1 MTYFVEEGK
10 SLTSRKGVLAP
21 HDKVTA
27 EMIGDGK
34 QLEVL
39 LNKRFLY
46 KSEKSKPEVEAEAD
60 KKAKKLAD
68 KAEAKK

>member
-46 KSEKSKPEVEAEAD
+46 KSEKSKPEAEAAAD
-60 KKAKKLAD
+60 KKAKKAGEKSEAD
-68 KAEAKK
+68 K

>member
-1 MTYFVEEGK
+1 MAYFVEEGK

-46 KSEKSKPEVEAEAD
+46 KSEKSKPEAEAEAA
-60 KKAKKLAD
+60 KKAKQAAE
-68 KAEAKK
+68 KAEVKK